1 MKCFMSVFFK
11 KRAPNET
18 LISQERLILQKLPNP
33 EIEFVPAELITG
45 IRDRANPYFWNH
57 HGKSKESY
65 IELAKK
71 SEVIYEMW
79 CNGISIVDIQKNEK
93 LSELSTI
100 YLSDQLC
107 IKLYKYPNGKYLL
120 LDDGR
125 HRVAAAQKLNIVVP
139 AKVTGEYKPKD

>member
-100 YLSDQLC
+100 YLSDQFC